1 MAKVFD
7 KETAVDLDYE
17 SERDAL
23 LKRADEKPTL
33 RLINEEEAR
42 PIQVWK
48 DLYPGLALFI
58 EVTKEDFAKV
68 DEGRLIATAE
78 SSVEFFDLDK
88 DYEQRGVVSLT
99 AYGEPISEGPMFLPV
114 FSLGAEQPD

>member
-7 KETAVDLDYE
+7 TETAVDPDYE

-33 RLINEEEAR
+33 RLIDAQEAR

-78 SSVEFFDLDK
+78 SSVEFFDLHK
-88 DYEQRGVVSLT
+88 DCEQRGVVNLT
-99 AYGEPISEGPMFLPV
+99 AYGEPVNEEPMFVPV
-114 FSLGAEQPD
+114 FSLGAEQRD